1 MKIAPVS
8 QPAPRRGFTLVELS
22 MAVMLSMV
30 IGGMSMMLMQQ
41 QVTHQRIVRA
51 QDFLVKEAP
60 LINNALTT
68 IMARAD
74 AFRIHET
81 LEDAVADTNA
91 VTTGGRVLVVGFQNP
106 DGSRQFGLIS
116 FEDDGMDSFLGYY
129 SIDQFTPFPGAG
141 NPDWIIS
148 RSLTDATFFIQNDVF
163 RVRLTG
169 AAGESITYSGT
180 PRL

>member
-106 DGSRQFGLIS
+106 DGSREFGLIS
-116 FEDDGMDSFLGYY
+116 FE
-129 SIDQFTPFPGAG
+129 
-141 NPDWIIS
+141 
-148 RSLTDATFFIQNDVF
+148 
-163 RVRLTG
+163 
-169 AAGESITYSGT
+169 
-180 PRL
+180 